1 MQVIMDT
8 NDNNRIKEMT
18 QASWSILGRRIFV
31 SNEGQTVRHNTN
43 DWNKILNNVENK
55 IELIIFFLR

>member
-18 QASWSILGRRIFV
+18 QTSWSILGRRNFV
-31 SNEGQTVRHNTN
+31 SNEGQTVRHNAN
-43 DWNKILNNVENK
+43 DWNNILNNVENK

>member
-18 QASWSILGRRIFV
+18 QASWSILGRRNFV
-31 SNEGQTVRHNTN
+31 SNEGQSVPHNTN

-55 IELIIFFLR
+55 TELIIFFLR